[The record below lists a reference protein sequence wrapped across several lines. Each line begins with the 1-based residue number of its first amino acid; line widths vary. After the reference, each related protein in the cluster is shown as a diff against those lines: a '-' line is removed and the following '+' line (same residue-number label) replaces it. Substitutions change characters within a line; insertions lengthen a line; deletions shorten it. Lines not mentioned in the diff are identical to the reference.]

1 MTTLY
6 ALLASDVCF
15 ALALWLIVRDHRK
28 KMDAIYKKYDKRT
41 KNDRL
46 RLDK

>member
-1 MTTLY
+1 MTTILL
-6 ALLASDVCF
+6 LLASDVCF

-41 KNDRL
+41 ENDRL